1 VFRRRLEVLKLL
13 RLADQRLVIAL
24 PLASLAAG
32 VLPIAFAVS
41 IGLLVAE
48 IPDVVQAGF
57 DSEAGRRLVWI
68 LALTTG
74 TFAAVQVLSPIL
86 GAIGRTVRR
95 EIDEALRERT
105 LVDLMAPDRIEH
117 LEDPTLQDHLTLI
130 REGNLSRRATP
141 GGAAVWTVRLVE
153 VYVGAIG
160 ATVLVGT
167 VFSWWAA
174 LGLLVAA
181 LLGRRTVRRALFTFL
196 RAIATSDQLRTRRRT
211 DYDLKL
217 GIGPTTAMESRMF
230 GLTRWLRDRFRVDWD
245 TAVQPIHMTRNRLT
259 RDFGAAYG
267 LLLVAGGLVFIL
279 AAGSAAD
286 GALGLGALAI
296 VVQATFDLA
305 NLAQEQPSDWELEFG
320 TVVLPKVKELREY
333 ARGAV
338 GSKGAKPTEK
348 DLPRHEVRFERVG
361 FRYPGTDREVLRG
374 LDLSIPIGHSI
385 AIVGPNGVGKTTL
398 VKLLAGLYEPT
409 DGRIV
414 VDGTD
419 LRERR
424 PADWRN
430 WIAVIFQDFVR
441 YELPAR
447 ENVGF
452 GAVERL
458 VDADAL
464 SRAASKAGV
473 QDVIESLP
481 HGWDTVLSRQYTLGA
496 DLSGGEW
503 QRIALA
509 RCHLAIEAGAKILI
523 LDEPT
528 ASQDVRA
535 EAEFFDRFVELTEG
549 LTTIL
554 ISHRF
559 STVRAAS
566 RVVVLEEGRVL
577 EDGTHDELVALGGT
591 YADMFRRQAG
601 SYRPDSES
609 ESS

>member
-1 VFRRRLEVLKLL
+1 LPLADRRLVL
-13 RLADQRLVIAL
+13 AL
-24 PLASLAAG
+24 PIASLAAG
-32 VLPIAFAVS
+32 VLPIVFALS

-48 IPDVVQAGF
+48 IPDVVLAGF
-57 DSEAGRRLVWI
+57 DSEAGRRIVWI

-74 TFAAVQVLSPIL
+74 TFAAVQALAPVL

-95 EIDEALRERT
+95 QIDEALRART
-105 LVDLMAPDRIEH
+105 LEDLMAPAGIAH
-117 LEDPTLQDHLTLI
+117 LEDPSLQDHLTLI
-130 REGNLSRRATP
+130 REGNLSRKATP

-153 VYVGAIG
+153 IYVGAIG
-160 ATVLVGT
+160 ATVLIGV

-174 LGLLVAA
+174 LGLLVAS
-181 LLGRRTVRRALFTFL
+181 LLGRRIVRQALFSFL

-217 GIGPTTAMESRMF
+217 GIGPTAAMESRIF
-230 GLTRWLRDRFRVDWD
+230 GLSGWIRDRFQGDWD
-245 TAVQPIHMTRNRLT
+245 TAVRPIHTTRNRLT

-267 LLLVAGGLVFIL
+267 LLLVGGGLVFVF
-279 AAGSAAD
+279 AAGAAAS
-286 GALGLGALAI
+286 GRLGIGALAI

-320 TVVLPKVKELREY
+320 TVVLPKVKELEEH
-333 ARGAV
+333 ARRSA
-338 GSKGAKPTEK
+338 GSEGESSADE
-348 DLPRHEVRFERVG
+348 DAPRSEIRFEGVG
-361 FRYPGTDREVLRG
+361 FRYPGSGRDVLRG
-374 LDLSIPIGHSI
+374 LDLSIPVGRSL

-409 DGRIV
+409 AGRIV
-414 VDGTD
+414 VDETD
-419 LRERR
+419 LAGLR
-424 PADWRN
+424 PEAWRDR
-430 WIAVIFQDFVR
+430 IAVIFQDFVR

-452 GAVERL
+452 GAVEHL
-458 VDADAL
+458 DDGDAL
-464 SRAASKAGV
+464 ARAASKAGV
-473 QDVIESLP
+473 RTVIEALP
-481 HGWDTVLSRQYTLGA
+481 HGWDTVLSRRYTGGA
-496 DLSGGEW
+496 DVSGGEW

-509 RCHLAIEAGAKILI
+509 RCHLAIEAGARVLV

-566 RVVVLEEGRVL
+566 RVVVIEEGRVL

-601 SYRPDSES
+601 RYRADPGSEAT
-609 ESS
+609 